1 MIESIYTG
9 IRNLLKADETILS
22 LLGGAYVYIAHV
34 SQTNQIP
41 SITILDDG
49 TASKKRTSYNVF
61 KVREEMPSV
70 RIDVWSKKSRLE
82 TVKLADRVD
91 ELLVADSVADTW
103 GWNRIS
109 SGRDIFE
116 PDTRVY
122 HKSLVYRFAYK
133 ITDS

>member
-1 MIESIYTG
+1 MIESVYIG
-9 IRNLLKADETILS
+9 IRDLLKADATILS

-49 TASKKRTSYNVF
+49 TAIKKRTCYGEF
-61 KVREEMPSV
+61 KIREEYPTV
-70 RIDVWSKKSRLE
+70 RIDCWSAKSRLE
-82 TVKLADRVD
+82 TVKLADRID
-91 ELLVADSVADTW
+91 KLLVADGVTDTW

-116 PDTRVY
+116 QDTRVY
-122 HKSLVYRFAYK
+122 HKPLVYRFAYK
-133 ITDS
+133 IDDS

>member
-49 TASKKRTSYNVF
+49 TASKKRTSYTVF

>member
-1 MIESIYTG
+1 MIESVYTG
-9 IRNLLKADETILS
+9 IRNLLKADATILS
-22 LLGGAYVYIAHV
+22 LLGGAYVYIAHIT
-34 SQTNQIP
+34 QTNQIP

-49 TASKKRTSYNVF
+49 TASKKRTSYNEF
-61 KVREEMPSV
+61 KVREETPSV
-70 RIDVWSKKSRLE
+70 RIDLWSKKSRLE